1 MVRFLFVLAG
11 FSPSVE
17 VAMDSMNTLSSLA
30 SRPVLPASKPSQD
43 DALPARSA
51 MRSTETVP
59 AALPS
64 AEQVDGLNRLLQV
77 HQQHLSFSIDE
88 SSGVSVLRV
97 IDSESGDVIR
107 QMPSE
112 SWLKL
117 ARELADST
125 SGLLRAHA

>member
-1 MVRFLFVLAG
+1 
-11 FSPSVE
+11 
-17 VAMDSMNTLSSLA
+17 MDSMNTLSSLA
-30 SRPVLPASKPSQD
+30 SRPVLPA
-43 DALPARSA
+43 ARSVQEESSLA
-51 MRSTETVP
+51 RSVNRSGESD
-59 AALPS
+59 ASGLPS
-64 AEQVDGLNRLLQV
+64 AQQIDGLNQLLQV

-125 SGLLRAHA
+125 TGLLRAHA

>member
-1 MVRFLFVLAG
+1 
-11 FSPSVE
+11 
-17 VAMDSMNTLSSLA
+17 MDSLSTLSSIANRPLP
-30 SRPVLPASKPSQD
+30 PVLKLAQDESRAGTAASDNPGQ
-43 DALPARSA
+43 
-51 MRSTETVP
+51 
-59 AALPS
+59 PS
-64 AEQVDGLNRLLQV
+64 AEQIDGLNKLLQV

-117 ARELADST
+117 ARELSDST
-125 SGLLRAHA
+125 TGLLRAHA

>member
-1 MVRFLFVLAG
+1 
-11 FSPSVE
+11 
-17 VAMDSMNTLSSLA
+17 MDSLSSLSTLA
-30 SRPVLPASKPSQD
+30 TRPVPPALKLTQD
-43 DALPARSA
+43 ESR
-51 MRSTETVP
+51 TVT
-59 AALPS
+59 AAASDNPGQPS
-64 AEQVDGLNRLLQV
+64 ATQIDGLNKLLQV

-117 ARELADST
+117 ARELTDST
-125 SGLLRAHA
+125 TGLLRTHA

>member
-1 MVRFLFVLAG
+1 
-11 FSPSVE
+11 
-17 VAMDSMNTLSSLA
+17 MDSLSVLSSLA
-30 SRPVLPASKPSQD
+30 SRPVMPALKLSQD
-43 DALPARSA
+43 DASA
-51 MRSTETVP
+51 IRSTAPEQP
-59 AALPS
+59 GLPS
-64 AEQVDGLNRLLQV
+64 AEQVDGLNKLLQV

-97 IDSESGDVIR
+97 IDSDSGDVIR

-125 SGLLRAHA
+125 TGLLRTHA

>member
-1 MVRFLFVLAG
+1 
-11 FSPSVE
+11 
-17 VAMDSMNTLSSLA
+17 MDSLSVLSSLA
-30 SRPVLPASKPSQD
+30 NRPVAPSSRPFPD
-43 DALPARSA
+43 DLSAAR
-51 MRSTETVP
+51 P
-59 AALPS
+59 AAPEPPGQPTP
-64 AEQVDGLNRLLQV
+64 EQVDGLNQLLQV

-97 IDSESGDVIR
+97 IDTDSGDVIR

-125 SGLLRAHA
+125 TGLLRAHA

>member
-1 MVRFLFVLAG
+1 
-11 FSPSVE
+11 
-17 VAMDSMNTLSSLA
+17 MDSLNTLSSLA
-30 SRPVLPASKPSQD
+30 SRPVLAATKSAQD
-43 DALPARSA
+43 ELAVARSA
-51 MRSTETVP
+51 ARSVGAEH
-59 AALPS
+59 ASLPS

-97 IDSESGDVIR
+97 IDSDSGDVIR

-125 SGLLRAHA
+125 TGLLRTHA

>member
-1 MVRFLFVLAG
+1 
-11 FSPSVE
+11 
-17 VAMDSMNTLSSLA
+17 MDSLSVLSSLA
-30 SRPVLPASKPSQD
+30 NRPVTPASRPFQDAPRPVASDIPGQPS
-43 DALPARSA
+43 P
-51 MRSTETVP
+51 
-59 AALPS
+59 
-64 AEQVDGLNRLLQV
+64 EQVDSLNKLLQV

-125 SGLLRAHA
+125 TGLLRAHA